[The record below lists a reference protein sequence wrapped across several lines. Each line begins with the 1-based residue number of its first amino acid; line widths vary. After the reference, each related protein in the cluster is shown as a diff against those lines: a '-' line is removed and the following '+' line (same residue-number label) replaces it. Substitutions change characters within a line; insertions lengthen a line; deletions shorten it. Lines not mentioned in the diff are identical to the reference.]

1 MIGLTDDFV
10 DFLGRD
16 LITRLDNYGGNCCG
30 SFGVIGLDSS
40 ERAIRREDEP
50 IAPEYY

>member
-1 MIGLTDDFV
+1 MIDLTDDFV
-10 DFLGRD
+10 DCLGRD
-16 LITRLDNYGGNCCG
+16 LITRLDNDGGNCCG

-40 ERAIRREDEP
+40 ESAIGRKDEP